1 MNYQPKAGRCRACT
15 KLWEDCSALP
25 FRTMPVHRQDGT
37 DAIVI
42 CTEYVSGSNAMPSAT
57 SATAPQRIY
66 LSGPMTGLPDFN
78 YPAFNAEAAR
88 LRALGYHV
96 ENPAENPPQESWDA
110 YMAVCIPQMR
120 TCDTIALL
128 PGWSESRG
136 ALRER
141 QEAVRLGMAIT
152 PAAKITEPT
161 NGKRG
166 EKTNGM
172 PIGMPEFQET
182 ALSQ

>member
-25 FRTMPVHRQDGT
+25 FHTMPVHSHDGT
-37 DAIVI
+37 DAVVI
-42 CTEYVSGSNAMPSAT
+42 CSEYVKADGP
-57 SATAPQRIY
+57 APRNEPRRIY
-66 LSGPMTGLPDFN
+66 LSGPMTGLPEFN
-78 YPAFNAEAAR
+78 YPAFHAEAAR

-96 ENPAENPPQESWDA
+96 ENPAENPAQDSWEA
-110 YMAVCIPQMR
+110 YMAVCIPQMA

-141 QEAVRLGMAIT
+141 QEAVRLRMMIM
-152 PAAKITEPT
+152 PAAKIIEPT
-161 NGKRG
+161 NGKMA
-166 EKTNGM
+166 EKANGM

-182 ALSQ
+182 APAQ